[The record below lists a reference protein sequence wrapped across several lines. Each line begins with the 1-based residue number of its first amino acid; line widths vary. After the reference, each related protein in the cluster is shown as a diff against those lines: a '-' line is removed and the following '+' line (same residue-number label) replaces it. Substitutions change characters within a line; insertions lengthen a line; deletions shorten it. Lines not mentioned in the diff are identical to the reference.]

1 MHLLTETTNQQGGG
15 FTFDPLTII
24 MLLLLVVL
32 IIFMVRSSRK
42 RKAQAAELQTKMVPG
57 KRIMTSSGIFGTLLW
72 IDDEK
77 LQAGIEVSP
86 GVELVVHRQ
95 ILAQVVEEDTDSSID
110 PETDSSAESSR
121 ED

>member
-1 MHLLTETTNQQGGG
+1 MHLLTQTTNEQGTG
-15 FTFDPLTII
+15 FQLDPMTII

-42 RKAQAAELQTKMVPG
+42 RKAQAEELQSKMVPG

-77 LQAGIEVSP
+77 TQAGIEVAP

-95 ILAQVVEEDTDSSID
+95 ILAQVVED
-110 PETDSSAESSR
+110 ETDVDPGTDTSADSSR

>member
-1 MHLLTETTNQQGGG
+1 M
-15 FTFDPLTII
+15 PPP
-24 MLLLLVVL
+24 LVVL

-77 LQAGIEVSP
+77 LQAGIEVLP

-110 PETDSSAESSR
+110 PRLLVAAESSR

>member
-1 MHLLTETTNQQGGG
+1 MHLITETTNEQGTG
-15 FTFDPLTII
+15 FQLDPLTII
-24 MLLLLVVL
+24 MVLLLVVL

-42 RKAQAAELQTKMVPG
+42 RKQQAEELQSKMVPG

-77 LQAGIEVSP
+77 LQAGIEVAP

-95 ILAQVVEEDTDSSID
+95 ILAQVVEEDTDVD
-110 PETDSSAESSR
+110 PGTDEAAESGR

>member
-1 MHLLTETTNQQGGG
+1 
-15 FTFDPLTII
+15 
-24 MLLLLVVL
+24 
-32 IIFMVRSSRK
+32 
-42 RKAQAAELQTKMVPG
+42 MVPG

-77 LQAGIEVSP
+77 LQEGIEVSP